1 MMTILIQIGKC
12 AAGIASI
19 VCAAALDV
27 GKRKAA
33 ILSHSKSIDNNDSKE
48 GNVKSMKQYI
58 VKYHTDYQIRP
69 FEVCTLPGVVTLD
82 NPFFDHEILYGY
94 KRGFIVFSLSKDRI
108 DAITDASTNASIN
121 IDASF
126 KAQAFKGSE
135 A

>member
-1 MMTILIQIGKC
+1 M
-12 AAGIASI
+12 
-19 VCAAALDV
+19 
-27 GKRKAA
+27 KR
-33 ILSHSKSIDNNDSKE
+33 
-48 GNVKSMKQYI
+48 YI
-58 VKYHTDYQIRP
+58 VKYHTDYQIRT
-69 FEVCTLPGVVTLD
+69 FEVCTLPDVVTLD

-135 A
+135 T